1 MADVIYQKLL
11 NDKLSAN
18 MGYVYENLVA
28 QMLRASGNQ
37 RFYYTFPK
45 DDTHSYEVD
54 FLLSKGNKLCPIEV
68 KSSGY
73 KTHASL
79 DAFCLKY
86 SDRITQPCLLY
97 TKDFHKDGNVLLMP
111 VYMTPLL

>member
-1 MADVIYQKLL
+1 MPRAAG
-11 NDKLSAN
+11 DKL
-18 MGYVYENLVA
+18 
-28 QMLRASGNQ
+28 
-37 RFYYTFPK
+37 FYYTFPK

-54 FLLSKGNKLCPIEV
+54 FLLSRGNKLCPIEV
-68 KSSGY
+68 KSSRY

-86 SDRITQPCLLY
+86 SDRISQPYLLY
-97 TKDFHKDGNVLLMP
+97 TKDFQKDGNVLLTP